1 MANPR
6 TRQELKDYCLRALGA
21 PVIEINVDDQ
31 QVEDRIDEA
40 LRYFVDWNSHASE
53 KRYYK
58 YQVTEQDRTNGYINT
73 NSLGLD
79 GSNII
84 SISRVF
90 QVGFNLQM
98 NNVFNVRYQMALN
111 DFYGLRTG
119 QSNMN
124 FFVSTMQYVEM
135 LQQLLDPEKQTQFS
149 RYGNKLTI
157 HMNWQDFAAGQFLLI
172 EAYTSLDPDTYG
184 EIYGDTMLKKYT
196 TALIKRQWGANLSK
210 YDGIPLPGNITFNGA
225 RIYQEALDEVTKIED
240 DVLLKYQDPPDF
252 ITG

>member
-1 MANPR
+1 MAHPR
-6 TRQELKDYCLRALGA
+6 TRQELKDYCLRSLGA

-40 LRYFVDWNSHASE
+40 LRYFIDWNSFASE

-58 YQVTEQDRTNGYINT
+58 YQVTAQDKTNGYINT
-73 NSLGLD
+73 DSIAVD
-79 GSNII
+79 GEKII

-90 QVGFNLQM
+90 QVGFNLQI

-119 QSNMN
+119 QMN
-124 FFVSTMQYVEM
+124 LNYFVSTMQYIEM
-135 LQQLLDPEKQTQFS
+135 LQQLLDPEKQTTFS
-149 RYGNKLTI
+149 RYANKLTI
-157 HMNWQDFAAGQFLLI
+157 HMNWQDFNTGQFLLI
-172 EAYTSLDPDTYG
+172 EAYTSLDPDTYS
-184 EIYGDTMLKKYT
+184 EIYDDPMLKKYA

-210 YDGIPLPGNITFNGA
+210 YDGIPLPGNITFNGG
-225 RIYQEALDEVTKIED
+225 RIYQEALEEITKIEE
-240 DVLLKYQDPPDF
+240 DVLLKYQEPPDF

>member
-40 LRYFVDWNSHASE
+40 LRYFVDWNSYASE

-58 YQVTEQDRTNGYINT
+58 YQVTDQDKTNGYIST
-73 NSLGLD
+73 DSIGLD

-119 QSNMN
+119 QSNLN

-135 LQQLLDPEKQTQFS
+135 LQQLLDPEKQTELLK
-149 RYGNKLTI
+149 RAKAEDWTI
-157 HMNWQDFAAGQFLLI
+157 TTLMEKVRGEPLPKNNI
-172 EAYTSLDPDTYG
+172 EQVSVPKGMSVSEANAVLHQANNCTSLC
-184 EIYGDTMLKKYT
+184 
-196 TALIKRQWGANLSK
+196 
-210 YDGIPLPGNITFNGA
+210 
-225 RIYQEALDEVTKIED
+225 DECPFRKD
-240 DVLLKYQDPPDF
+240 K
-252 ITG
+252 

>member
-1 MANPR
+1 MAHPR
-6 TRQELKDYCLRALGA
+6 TRQELKDYCLRSLGA

-40 LRYFVDWNSHASE
+40 LRYFIDWNSFASE

-58 YQVTEQDRTNGYINT
+58 YQVTAQDKTNGYINT
-73 NSLGLD
+73 DSIAAD
-79 GSNII
+79 GEKII

-119 QSNMN
+119 QMNLN
-124 FFVSTMQYVEM
+124 FFVSTMQYIEM

-149 RYGNKLTI
+149 LYANKLTV
-157 HMNWQDFAAGQFLLI
+157 HMNWQDFVTGQFLLI
-172 EAYTSLDPDTYG
+172 EAYTSLDPDTYS
-184 EIYGDTMLKKYT
+184 EIYDDPMLKKYA

-210 YDGIPLPGNITFNGA
+210 FEGIPLPGNITFNGQ
-225 RIYQEALDEVTKIED
+225 RIYQEALEEIAKIED
-240 DVLLKYQDPPDF
+240 AVLTTYQEPPDF